1 VTRPRTGI
9 AGLSLI
15 AAVLVGCGSSP
26 PTHYY
31 TLTAVAPAPGG
42 SPERGSAEYSVSVGP
57 VTLPEI
63 VDRPQLVV
71 RVGAN
76 QVALVDQ
83 HRWAEPLKS
92 EIPRVIAENLSQLL
106 GAQQVVTYSQ
116 NLVRD
121 AEFRVLVDIKRFDST
136 VGQTVTIDALWTVRR
151 ASGGEP
157 ATGRSLAQEPIGGDG
172 YDAIVAAHGRALAT
186 VSRDV
191 AESIRAA
198 ASTQH

>member
-1 VTRPRTGI
+1 
-9 AGLSLI
+9 
-15 AAVLVGCGSSP
+15 
-26 PTHYY
+26 
-31 TLTAVAPAPGG
+31 
-42 SPERGSAEYSVSVGP
+42 VSVGP

-92 EIPRVIAENLSQLL
+92 EIPRLIAENLSQLL
-106 GAQQVVTYSQ
+106 GAKQVVTYSQ

>member
-1 VTRPRTGI
+1 MTRACTGL

-31 TLTAVAPAPGG
+31 TLTAVAPASGG
-42 SPERGSAEYSVSVGP
+42 NSEKGSAEYSVSVGP
-57 VTLPEI
+57 VTLPEM

-83 HRWAEPLKS
+83 HRWAEPLTS

-106 GAQQVVTYSQ
+106 GARQVVTFSQ

-121 AEFRVLVDIKRFDST
+121 PEYRVLVDIQHFDSM

-157 ATGRSLAQEPIGGDG
+157 RTGRSLVQEPIEGDG
-172 YDAIVAAHGRALAT
+172 YDALVAAHGRALAT
-186 VSRDV
+186 VSGHI

-198 ASTQH
+198 ATQQ

>member
-1 VTRPRTGI
+1 VTRARTGLT
-9 AGLSLI
+9 GLALI

-31 TLTAVAPAPGG
+31 TLTAVSPAPGG

-76 QVALVDQ
+76 QVALVEE
-83 HRWAEPLKS
+83 HRWAEPLTS

-106 GAQQVVTYSQ
+106 GSQQVVTFLQ
-116 NLVRD
+116 NAVRD
-121 AEFRVLVDIKRFDST
+121 PEYRVLVDIQHFDSM

-157 ATGRSLAQEPIGGDG
+157 RTGRSLAREPIGGDG
-172 YDAIVAAHGRALAT
+172 YDALVAAHGRALAT
-186 VSRDV
+186 VSREV

>member
-1 VTRPRTGI
+1 
-9 AGLSLI
+9 
-15 AAVLVGCGSSP
+15 
-26 PTHYY
+26 
-31 TLTAVAPAPGG
+31 
-42 SPERGSAEYSVSVGP
+42 VSVGP

-76 QVALVDQ
+76 QVALVEE
-83 HRWAEPLKS
+83 HRWAEPLTS

-106 GAQQVVTYSQ
+106 GSQQVVTFLQ
-116 NLVRD
+116 NAVRD
-121 AEFRVLVDIKRFDST
+121 PEYRVLVDIQHFDSM
-136 VGQTVTIDALWTVRR
+136 VGQSVTIDALWTVRR
-151 ASGGEP
+151 ALGGEP
-157 ATGRSLAQEPIGGDG
+157 RTGRSVAQEPTGGDG
-172 YDAIVAAHGRALAT
+172 YDALVAAHGRALAT

>member
-1 VTRPRTGI
+1 MTRARTGLT
-9 AGLSLI
+9 GLALI
-15 AAVLVGCGSSP
+15 AAVLVGCGTSP
-26 PTHYY
+26 PTHDY
-31 TLTAVAPAPGG
+31 TLTAVSPAPVG

-76 QVALVDQ
+76 QVALVEE
-83 HRWAEPLKS
+83 HRWAEPLTS

-106 GAQQVVTYSQ
+106 GSQQVVTFLQ
-116 NLVRD
+116 NAVRD
-121 AEFRVLVDIKRFDST
+121 PEYRVLVDIQHFDSM

-157 ATGRSLAQEPIGGDG
+157 RTGRSLAREPIGGDG
-172 YDAIVAAHGRALAT
+172 YDALVAAHGRALAT
-186 VSRDV
+186 VSREV